1 MLKSILLPPH
11 APHLPLCCS
20 PVPFVF
26 VSFFPH
32 RLSLK
37 CVPVTSTIAYFY
49 FCLSISI
56 FDVFPARVCVFHI
69 FLPQL
74 SSLHL
79 CPFPFES
86 CALSPVLRFSITHLQ
101 SQFCTHF
108 APQFEKSQL
117 LQELSSKVR
126 HIM

>member
-1 MLKSILLPPH
+1 MWKSILLPPH

-37 CVPVTSTIAYFY
+37 CVPVTSTIAYFYFY

-108 APQFEKSQL
+108 APQFENHSFCRNFHLK
-117 LQELSSKVR
+117 
-126 HIM
+126 